1 MNHLIPLKK
10 GSKIGIAASSSPFK
24 KEEFQ
29 KAIELLEDCGY
40 RPVYTKAVFH
50 KNGFVAGT
58 PEQRAKDLLQLI
70 NDDDIPAIFFV
81 RGGYGAI
88 QILPLIDKKNL
99 TKKLNGK
106 IFMGYSDVTALYSHL
121 YKKYKT
127 PMFYGPNI
135 ISLHFN
141 PKILESLSKPRDLRI
156 KVNMLRQGKGTITA
170 PIFGGCLSVM
180 ASLVGTPY
188 SQPLKGHILFLEDTG
203 EAPYKIDRM
212 LTQLM
217 MSGVIKGIKAI
228 AVGLMKNCDTPPYR
242 WKDAV
247 LRIAKEMDVPVI
259 SNIKAGHGGFD
270 YPLPIG
276 VKAKIDFASGELLIY
291 SPFKNKKI

>member
-1 MNHLIPLKK
+1 
-10 GSKIGIAASSSPFK
+10 
-24 KEEFQ
+24 
-29 KAIELLEDCGY
+29 
-40 RPVYTKAVFH
+40 
-50 KNGFVAGT
+50 
-58 PEQRAKDLLQLI
+58 
-70 NDDDIPAIFFV
+70 
-81 RGGYGAI
+81 
-88 QILPLIDKKNL
+88 
-99 TKKLNGK
+99 
-106 IFMGYSDVTALYSHL
+106 
-121 YKKYKT
+121 
-127 PMFYGPNI
+127 
-135 ISLHFN
+135 
-141 PKILESLSKPRDLRI
+141 
-156 KVNMLRQGKGTITA
+156 
-170 PIFGGCLSVM
+170 
-180 ASLVGTPY
+180 
-188 SQPLKGHILFLEDTG
+188 
-203 EAPYKIDRM
+203 M